1 MDGTRPQ
8 LKKRSTGRTKFLIG
22 GLLIAAA
29 IIYLITSATSASAQ
43 YYMTVDELVSQG
55 QATGDRAVRV
65 SGAVDGTTID
75 YDAQS
80 LTLRFTVADVTG
92 DMNEIDARGGLAKVL
107 HEAVHDPSATRLQV
121 VYEGPKPDLLR
132 DEAQAIM
139 TGHMGSDGIFHADE
153 LLLKCPSRYSD
164 EVPAQS
170 G

>member
-1 MDGTRPQ
+1 MDGSIPQ
-8 LKKRSTGRTKFLIG
+8 PKRRSSGKTKFLIG

-29 IIYLITSATSASAQ
+29 IIYLITSATQAAAQ
-43 YYMTVDELVSQG
+43 YYMTVDELVAKG
-55 QATGDRAVRV
+55 QTVSDRDVRV
-65 SGAVDGTTID
+65 SGAVDGSTIE
-75 YDAQS
+75 YDAKS

-107 HEAVHDPSATRLQV
+107 HEAVTDPNATRLQV

-139 TGHMGSDGIFHADE
+139 TGRIGPDGVFHADE

>member
-1 MDGTRPQ
+1 MQASSPQ
-8 LKKRSTGRTKFLIG
+8 VKKRSSGRTKFLIG

-43 YYMTVDELVSQG
+43 YYMTVDELVGQG
-55 QATGDRAVRV
+55 QAAGDRAVRV
-65 SGAVDGTTID
+65 SGAVVGTSID

-80 LTLRFTVADVTG
+80 LTLLFTVADVTG
-92 DMNEIDARGGLAKVL
+92 DMNEIDARGGLAQAL
-107 HEAVHDPSATRLQV
+107 HEAVHDPTATRLRV
-121 VYEGPKPDLLR
+121 IYEGPKPDLLR

-139 TGHMGSDGIFHADE
+139 TGKMGADGIFHADE